1 MISKGLFWI
10 WIGPLAWMAILL
22 LVASGEAGGA
32 IGGELAA
39 SPPQSGAR
47 LIVGLAPAEPGR
59 SARQPAS
66 ERLCASV
73 RSTRPNSSITSSITR
88 TKKGMSGAS
97 ARSRSGRRFLQVPNL
112 Q

>member
-47 LIVGLAPAEPGR
+47 LIVGLAPEPGR